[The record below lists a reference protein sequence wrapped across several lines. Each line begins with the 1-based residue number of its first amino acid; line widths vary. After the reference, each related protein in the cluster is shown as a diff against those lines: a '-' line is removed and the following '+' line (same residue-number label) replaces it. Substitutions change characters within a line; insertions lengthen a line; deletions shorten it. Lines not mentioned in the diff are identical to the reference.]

1 MKSIRQLS
9 FLEFFGFLAVVL
21 GLVIEVYALAVQPGT
36 LLSGDTM
43 FGGAIVLAL
52 AVAFL
57 HRRSLGLRLVLISL
71 STLGLAYFV
80 FIATTSWFWTILLAL
95 AVAAFLVTFFGLSRD
110 VRWNHSNWPH
120 R

>member
-9 FLEFFGFLAVVL
+9 FLEFFGFLAFVL
-21 GLVIEVYALAVQPGT
+21 GLIIEIYALMAQPGT

-57 HRRSLGLRLVLISL
+57 HHRSLGLRLTLISL

-80 FIATTSWFWTILLAL
+80 YIATTSWFWTLLLAL
-95 AVAAFLVTFFGLSRD
+95 AAAAFLVIFFGLSRD
-110 VRWNHSNWPH
+110 VRRNHSNWPQ